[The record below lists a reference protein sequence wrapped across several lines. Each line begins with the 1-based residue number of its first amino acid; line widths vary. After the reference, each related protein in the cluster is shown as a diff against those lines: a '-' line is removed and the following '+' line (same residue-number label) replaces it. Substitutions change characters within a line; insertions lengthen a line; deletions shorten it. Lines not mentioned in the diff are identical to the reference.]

1 MHIYFNSNVVAIY
14 MTDDYRL
21 DGNQEEI
28 STEVTDL
35 MHLCNCKRCCSLFR
49 ALVKYVICHT

>member
-1 MHIYFNSNVVAIY
+1 

-49 ALVKYVICHT
+49 ALVKYVIPDKTCGQSNYRV